1 MNNPK
6 LFMLLLGCKPKGRH
20 TEQHD
25 VFFSVADSLKE
36 LVPQII
42 DFWPEADEKI
52 HIDAW
57 RTVTKVERYSVKLI
71 AKNQNDSNSTLKL
84 FFINLGGYKEN
95 EFDEFHYKMLTVASS
110 KAEAINAAKQT
121 AFFKHTQFENAYS
134 HIDDKYG
141 VDVDDIFDIED
152 ILPDKIKKSY
162 RISITEDTDKE
173 EDEIA
178 LGYFKL
184 SVIAAG
190 QG

>member
-25 VFFSVADSLKE
+25 VFFSAADSLKE

-42 DFWPEADEKI
+42 DFWPEADEKV

-57 RTVTKVERYSVKLI
+57 RTVTCVDGYSIKLI
-71 AKNQNDSNSTLKL
+71 IKNQDNINSELKL
-84 FFINLGGYKEN
+84 FFINLGGYKQN
-95 EFDEFHYKMLTVASS
+95 EFDEFHYKMLTVAPT
-110 KAEAINAAKQT
+110 KAGAINAAKQT
-121 AFFKHTQFENAYS
+121 AFFKHTQFDGAYS

-141 VDVDDIFDIED
+141 VDVDDIFEIDE
-152 ILPDKIKKSY
+152 ILPEEIKKLYS
-162 RISITEDTDKE
+162 ISITKDADAK
-173 EDEIA
+173 EDEIS

-190 QG
+190 